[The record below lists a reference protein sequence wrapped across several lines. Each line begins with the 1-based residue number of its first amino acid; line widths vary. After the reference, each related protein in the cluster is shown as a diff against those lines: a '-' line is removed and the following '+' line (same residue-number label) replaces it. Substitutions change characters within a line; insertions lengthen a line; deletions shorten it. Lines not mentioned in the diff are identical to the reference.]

1 MALQS
6 HGVKIPCHGFIAS
19 SDLSRMAIS
28 SNQLSFLNSRGI
40 EDCCRSWGRRRRAKA
55 IKVAKKGGGGGVE
68 AVLKAEEEEE
78 EEERFFSNGNVE
90 NFTSIMKFGGS
101 SVASAERMKEI
112 ASLVLSFPHERPV
125 VVLSAMGK
133 TTNKLLLVFFIS
145 TIFAFAQF
153 CLVMV
158 RGITIMM
165 MELNGCDEGWREG
178 RELWYL

>member
-6 HGVKIPCHGFIAS
+6 HGVKIPCQGFIAS

-55 IKVAKKGGGGGVE
+55 IKVAKKGGGVE

-78 EEERFFSNGNVE
+78 EEEEERFVSNGNVE

-145 TIFAFAQF
+145 TIFCFGSILF
-153 CLVMV
+153 
-158 RGITIMM
+158 G
-165 MELNGCDEGWREG
+165 
-178 RELWYL
+178 YS

>member
-19 SDLSRMAIS
+19 SDLLRMATS
-28 SNQLSFLNSRGI
+28 SNQLSFSNSRGI

-55 IKVAKKGGGGGVE
+55 IKVAKKGGGVE
-68 AVLKAEEEEE
+68 AVLKAEEEEEE

-145 TIFAFAQF
+145 TIFCF
-153 CLVMV
+153 CSILF
-158 RGITIMM
+158 G
-165 MELNGCDEGWREG
+165 
-178 RELWYL
+178 YS

>member
-28 SNQLSFLNSRGI
+28 SNQLSFLNSRRI

-55 IKVAKKGGGGGVE
+55 IKVAKKGGGVE

-78 EEERFFSNGNVE
+78 EEEEERFVSNGNVE

-145 TIFAFAQF
+145 TIFAFAQL

-158 RGITIMM
+158 RGITVTM

>member
-6 HGVKIPCHGFIAS
+6 HGVRIPCQGFTAS

-28 SNQLSFLNSRGI
+28 SNQLSFSNSRGI

-55 IKVAKKGGGGGVE
+55 IKVAKKGGGIE

-90 NFTSIMKFGGS
+90 SFTSIMKFGGS

-145 TIFAFAQF
+145 TIFAFCSILF
-153 CLVMV
+153 
-158 RGITIMM
+158 GY
-165 MELNGCDEGWREG
+165 G
-178 RELWYL
+178 

>member
-6 HGVKIPCHGFIAS
+6 HGVKIPCQGFTAS

-28 SNQLSFLNSRGI
+28 SNQLSFSNSRGI
-40 EDCCRSWGRRRRAKA
+40 EDCWGRRRRAKA
-55 IKVAKKGGGGGVE
+55 IKVAKRGGGVE

-78 EEERFFSNGNVE
+78 ERFFSDGNVE

-145 TIFAFAQF
+145 TIFAFCVF
-153 CLVMV
+153 VL
-158 RGITIMM
+158 
-165 MELNGCDEGWREG
+165 LNFGW
-178 RELWYL
+178 LWFEE

>member
-28 SNQLSFLNSRGI
+28 SNQLSFSNSRGI
-40 EDCCRSWGRRRRAKA
+40 EDCSRSWGRRRRAKA
-55 IKVAKKGGGGGVE
+55 IKVAKKGGGGGGGGVE
-68 AVLKAEEEEE
+68 AVLKAEEEEEE

-145 TIFAFAQF
+145 TIFCF
-153 CLVMV
+153 CSILF
-158 RGITIMM
+158 G
-165 MELNGCDEGWREG
+165 
-178 RELWYL
+178 YS

>member
-6 HGVKIPCHGFIAS
+6 HGVRIPCQGFTAS
-19 SDLSRMAIS
+19 SDLSLMAIS
-28 SNQLSFLNSRGI
+28 SNQLSFSNSRGI

-55 IKVAKKGGGGGVE
+55 IKVAKKGGGIE
-68 AVLKAEEEEE
+68 AVLKAEEEED
-78 EEERFFSNGNVE
+78 EERFFSNGNVE
-90 NFTSIMKFGGS
+90 SFTSIMKFGGS

-145 TIFAFAQF
+145 IIFAFCSILF
-153 CLVMV
+153 
-158 RGITIMM
+158 GY
-165 MELNGCDEGWREG
+165 G
-178 RELWYL
+178 

>member
-6 HGVKIPCHGFIAS
+6 HGVKIPCQGFIAS

-55 IKVAKKGGGGGVE
+55 IKVAKKGGGVE
-68 AVLKAEEEEE
+68 AVLKAEEEEEE

-153 CLVMV
+153 CLVIV

>member
-19 SDLSRMAIS
+19 SDLLRMATS

-55 IKVAKKGGGGGVE
+55 IKVAKKGGGVE
-68 AVLKAEEEEE
+68 AVLKAEEEEEE

-145 TIFAFAQF
+145 TIFCF
-153 CLVMV
+153 CSILF
-158 RGITIMM
+158 G
-165 MELNGCDEGWREG
+165 
-178 RELWYL
+178 YS

>member
-19 SDLSRMAIS
+19 SDLLRMATS

-55 IKVAKKGGGGGVE
+55 IKVAKKGGGVE

-78 EEERFFSNGNVE
+78 EEEERFVSNGNVE

-145 TIFAFAQF
+145 TIFCF
-153 CLVMV
+153 CSILF
-158 RGITIMM
+158 G
-165 MELNGCDEGWREG
+165 
-178 RELWYL
+178 YS

>member
-6 HGVKIPCHGFIAS
+6 HGVKIPCQGFIAS

-55 IKVAKKGGGGGVE
+55 IKVAKKGGGVE

-78 EEERFFSNGNVE
+78 EEEERFVSNGNVE

-145 TIFAFAQF
+145 TIFCF
-153 CLVMV
+153 CSILF
-158 RGITIMM
+158 G
-165 MELNGCDEGWREG
+165 
-178 RELWYL
+178 YS

>member
-6 HGVKIPCHGFIAS
+6 HGVKIPCQGFIAS

-55 IKVAKKGGGGGVE
+55 IKVAKKGGGVE
-68 AVLKAEEEEE
+68 AVLKAEEEEEE

-145 TIFAFAQF
+145 TIFCF
-153 CLVMV
+153 CSILF
-158 RGITIMM
+158 G
-165 MELNGCDEGWREG
+165 
-178 RELWYL
+178 YS